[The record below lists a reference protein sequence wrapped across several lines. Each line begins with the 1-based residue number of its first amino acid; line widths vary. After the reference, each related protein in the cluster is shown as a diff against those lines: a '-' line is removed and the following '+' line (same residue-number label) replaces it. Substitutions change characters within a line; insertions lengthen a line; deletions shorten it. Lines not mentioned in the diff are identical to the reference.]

1 MIFFK
6 YGSAILGI
14 LVGLL
19 LTPPVSAENPRVLVQ
34 TTLGKFE
41 VELFVQQAPIT
52 VANFL
57 RYVQDSRYDGTIFH
71 RVISG
76 FMIQGGGYSPDFTE
90 LEEIERIHNE
100 ADNGIN
106 NGAGT
111 IAMARMNQIDSAGRQ
126 FFINVVDNPRLDHQ
140 KDSCTREQES
150 QVMQARQKGLF
161 KPMSCASFGYAVFG
175 AVVSGM
181 DVVNRIEVVETG
193 QQGSF
198 GDVPLVPIVVES
210 MKLLPLVSGR

>member
-1 MIFFK
+1 MVFFS
-6 YGSAILGI
+6 YWSTVVGILG
-14 LVGLL
+14 GLL
-19 LTPPVSAENPRVLVQ
+19 LTPAVFAENPKVLVQ
-34 TTLGKFE
+34 TSEGKI
-41 VELFVQQAPIT
+41 ELELYAQQAPIT

-71 RVISG
+71 RVIPG
-76 FMIQGGGYSPDFTE
+76 FMIQGGGYSPDFAE
-90 LEEIERIHNE
+90 LEEIENIRNE
-100 ADNGIN
+100 ADNGIS

-140 KDSCTREQES
+140 KNSCTREQES

-198 GDVPLVPIVVES
+198 SDVPLAPIVVES